1 MEFKPIKTKKI
12 YQEVIEQIKELIAD
26 GTLHPGDKLISERE
40 LAEKLGVG
48 RSAVREAF
56 RSLETMGLIEIRPGE
71 GTFVREASVH
81 KLIEPLA
88 MVMLMEKKHNRDILE
103 VRKIIEV
110 GAAELAAERRTEDE
124 LHRIE
129 EALKQM
135 KEDMDKGLSGEETDY
150 RFHKAVAESA
160 HNPLIIRL
168 WHTVGDSM
176 QQAMKVAREKFFNA
190 IGTKERLLD
199 EHRKIYEAI
208 KDKDAA
214 KAAEYMLDHLAKVE
228 REMADDI

>member
-12 YQEVIEQIKELIAD
+12 YQEVVEQIRELIAE

-56 RSLETMGLIEIRPGE
+56 RALETMGLIDIRPGE
-71 GTFVREASVH
+71 GTFVRQASAH

-88 MVMLMEKKHNRDILE
+88 TVMLMEKKHNRDILE
-103 VRKIIEV
+103 IRKIIEV
-110 GAAELAAERRTEDE
+110 GAAGLAAERRTEEE
-124 LHRIE
+124 LIHIG
-129 EALKQM
+129 EALDQM
-135 KEDMDKGLSGEETDY
+135 EKDAASGASGEDSDY
-150 RFHKAVAESA
+150 HFHKAVAEAA

-168 WHTVGDSM
+168 WLTVGDSM
-176 QQAMKVAREKFFNA
+176 QQAMKVARNKFFNA
-190 IGTKERLLD
+190 IGTKDRLLE

-208 KDKDAA
+208 KEKDAA
-214 KAAEYMLDHLAKVE
+214 KASEYMLDHLAKVE
-228 REMADDI
+228 KEMAEDI